1 VFRFT
6 DIISPKEVRIEQIG
20 EDAWVNIG
28 GLGGTGTDHT
38 AVAFKGMALHDL
50 HPSFDA
56 TGHLTITHIDDHVN
70 PPVAASDLNLLG

>member
-1 VFRFT
+1 MFRFT

-38 AVAFKGMALHDL
+38 AVAFKGMDLHDL

-56 TGHLTITHIDDHVN
+56 TGHFTITHIDDHVN
-70 PPVAASDLNLLG
+70 QRVAASDLNLLG